1 MKKIVFLRGATQM
14 NSNMQTLQ
22 IKISKSDFERYK
34 LKSTEIKFTDLVE
47 LISNEYARETLL
59 DCNEIAEQEGL
70 SKMTSEEINAEI
82 KAVRDAK
89 DHS

>member
-1 MKKIVFLRGATQM
+1 MRIVTLT
-14 NSNMQTLQ
+14 NTDMQTLQ

-70 SKMTSEEINAEI
+70 SKMTPEEINAEI
-82 KAVRDAK
+82 KALRDAK
-89 DHS
+89 GHS